1 MRRLVPF
8 LWPAL
13 LLAAAFPEVLFG
25 GRTLRTSGNLP
36 SIYPAGW
43 AQEPDPGT
51 GPVVLDPS
59 ASAWADEPWFHLVHR
74 AFRDGELPLWN
85 PASACGAPLLG
96 DMLSAPFQPLAPV
109 LHLLPDSIRW
119 DAFRLLR
126 LLVAGGFAHL
136 FLARLGLGPAARL
149 LGAAAT
155 TLAGHL
161 VLYLDVNHTSV
172 TILQPAMLWA
182 AERMVRTGRAGAVVA
197 VTAAVSLGGMPEPAA
212 FVLLTGGLWFLL
224 RTRSPRL
231 LLRAALAGAAGLLL
245 TAPFVLPF
253 VEFLG
258 EATSFHH
265 DGEPLGLYTRPPAN
279 LVTILDPT
287 AFRFAGGDWRR
298 MLVPEHREPYAGFL
312 VAFLAVVGLF
322 HGARG
327 FRGVR
332 IACAA
337 LAAFFLLKVFGAPF
351 VQWVGRLPVLRL
363 CIFHQYLFPA
373 FALALVTLAALGA
386 GALRPR
392 HALWLLPLAAFPL
405 VVRRVPPELSPG
417 LVVGGPWPFLA
428 APALALAVA
437 LLQRRWSGAAVV
449 AVAAELLFCVP
460 HGWPLR
466 RAEPPR
472 APFLDAVGPEG
483 RVFAEDRHLV
493 PNWAAALGR
502 DDVRVLDAMTVR
514 RFRDFVRATVEPGMW
529 SDRWMGGMNGER
541 AHQDPLDR
549 WMRFLGVRWLV
560 TAAKPALGARAERFF
575 RAPPAALVHDTI
587 GWPAPG
593 EARFAFCGEAVALRF
608 DAATSGDAVFEV
620 VARPP
625 APRRELFRETIDPK
639 ARPEHRGWHER
650 RVDLAPWRGREVA
663 LRLETG
669 PLASTAF
676 DWAGFL
682 DPRLGGAPLAPER
695 FLAAGAV
702 GAEGPAYATAGA
714 AEGLPLL
721 FLHPPAR
728 AELTVRVPEDRPEL
742 TFRIGLA
749 PEASRPGQG
758 DGVEFAVAVAPVTAE
773 EVLWR
778 GAGDARVELPGG
790 PVTLVFRAR
799 GAAGGVAI
807 LGLRLDPDPLVPVF
821 TGGPLVYRNDAALPR
836 AFVVHRAE
844 VAGGAA
850 DGLRRLAE
858 PDFDPA
864 RTVLLY
870 DEKGSGAFSAAEKG
884 PDPFSSRARVVH
896 AGRHEVVVEAEAAA
910 RGWLVLTDVH
920 YPGWSA
926 TVDGRD
932 VEVRVANHAFRAV
945 PLEAGRH
952 EVRFAYTCR
961 PWWIGVAIASV
972 TALALVAA
980 RLRR

>member
-8 LWPAL
+8 LLPAV

-36 SIYPAGW
+36 SIHPTGW
-43 AQEPDPGT
+43 APVPDPGT

-74 AFRDGELPLWN
+74 AFRDGELPFWN

-96 DMLSAPFQPLAPV
+96 DMLSAPFYPLSIV
-109 LHLLPDSIRW
+109 LHGLPDSIRW

-126 LLVAGGFAHL
+126 LLVAGAFAHL

-197 VTAAVSLGGMPEPAA
+197 VTAAVSLGGMPEPAV

-258 EATSFHH
+258 EAASFHH
-265 DGEPLGLYTRPPAN
+265 GEPLGLYTRPPGN

-287 AFRFAGGDWRR
+287 IFRFADGDWRR
-298 MLVPEHREPYAGFL
+298 MLVPEHREPYVGFL
-312 VAFLAVVGLF
+312 VAFLALVGLV
-322 HGARG
+322 HGARA

-332 IACAA
+332 VACAA

-373 FALALVTLAALGA
+373 FALALVTLAALGVE
-386 GALRPR
+386 ALRPR
-392 HALWLLPLAAFPL
+392 QAAWLLPLAALPL
-405 VVRRVPPELSPG
+405 LARLARPELSPD
-417 LVVGGPWPFLA
+417 VTVGGLWPFALG
-428 APALALAVA
+428 PALALGVA
-437 LLQRRWSGAAVV
+437 LLQRRWGGAAPA
-449 AVAAELLFCVP
+449 AVALELLFCIP

-466 RAEPPR
+466 RAEPLR
-472 APFLDAVGPEG
+472 APCLAAVGLEG
-483 RVFAEDRHLV
+483 RLFAEDRHLV

-514 RFRDFVRATVEPGMW
+514 RYRDFVRATLEPAMW
-529 SDRWMGGMNGER
+529 NDRWMGGMNGER

-549 WMRFLGVRWLV
+549 WMRFLGVRWFV
-560 TAAKPALGARAERFF
+560 TATPPALGARAERFF
-575 RAPPAALVHDTI
+575 RAPPIAPDMV
-587 GWPAPG
+587 GGPAPG
-593 EARFAFCGEAVALRF
+593 EARFVFCGEAGAVRF
-608 DAATSGDAVFEV
+608 DALATGDATLEV

-625 APRRELFRETIDPK
+625 AARREVFRETIDPK
-639 ARPEHRGWHER
+639 TRPEHRGWHAR
-650 RVDLAPWRGREVA
+650 AVDLARWRGREVA

-682 DPRLGGAPLAPER
+682 DARLGGAPLAPER
-695 FLAAGAV
+695 FLAGTAV
-702 GAEGPAYATAGA
+702 AADGPDYAAA
-714 AEGLPLL
+714 RVAEGLPFL
-721 FLHPPAR
+721 FLHPPAK
-728 AELTVRVPEDRPEL
+728 AELVVRVPEDRPEL

-749 PEASRPGQG
+749 PEACRPDRG
-758 DGVEFAVAVAPVTAE
+758 DGVEFAVSVAPATSE

-778 GAGDARVELPGG
+778 GTGGARVEFPPG
-790 PVTLVFRAR
+790 PFTLALRVR
-799 GAAGGVAI
+799 GSAGGVA
-807 LGLRLDPDPLVPVF
+807 LRGLRLDPDPLVPVF
-821 TGGPLVYRNDAALPR
+821 TEGPLVLRNDAVLPR

-844 VAGGAA
+844 VAAGEA
-850 DGLRRLAE
+850 DALRRLGE
-858 PDFDPA
+858 PDFDPTT
-864 RTVLLY
+864 TVLLY
-870 DEKGSGAFSAAEKG
+870 GEKVPGTISAAEMVPG
-884 PDPFSSRARVVH
+884 TFSPRARVTSH
-896 AGRHEVVVEAEAAA
+896 GRHEVVVEVEAAA
-910 RGWLVLTDVH
+910 RGWLVLTDVF

-926 TVDGRD
+926 RLDRRR
-932 VEVRVANHAFRAV
+932 VELHAANHAFRAV
-945 PLEAGRH
+945 AVPAGRH
-952 EVRFAYTCR
+952 EVRFSYTCW
-961 PWWIGVAIASV
+961 PWWIGLAVASV
-972 TALALVAA
+972 TALALLAA